1 MDGDRSLDGG
11 EHQREDG
18 DLSDL
23 LEELR
28 ILLPGTQML
37 TAFLIILPFNSG
49 FSQIQD
55 REKVVYVI
63 TFLCSLVALILFTA
77 PAAHHR
83 LQRPLR
89 DRESFK
95 NTATKFMVAG
105 LIPLSIA
112 LVLAAQLVLS
122 TVIDLAWASWLI
134 ATFLAVLI
142 GALWWLFPRFSGD
155 DTAGQENGADR
166 GS

>member
-1 MDGDRSLDGG
+1 MNSDRGHNGGD
-11 EHQREDG
+11 HQLEDG

-28 ILLPGTQML
+28 ILLPGTQTL
-37 TAFLIILPFNSG
+37 TAFLIILPFNRG
-49 FSQIQD
+49 FAEIQD
-55 REKVVYVI
+55 HEKIVYIV

-95 NTATKFMVAG
+95 NTATRFMIAG
-105 LIPLSIA
+105 LVPLSVA

-134 ATFLAVLI
+134 AALLALLI
-142 GALWWLFPRFSGD
+142 GALWWLFPRFNRDATS
-155 DTAGQENGADR
+155 R
-166 GS
+166 